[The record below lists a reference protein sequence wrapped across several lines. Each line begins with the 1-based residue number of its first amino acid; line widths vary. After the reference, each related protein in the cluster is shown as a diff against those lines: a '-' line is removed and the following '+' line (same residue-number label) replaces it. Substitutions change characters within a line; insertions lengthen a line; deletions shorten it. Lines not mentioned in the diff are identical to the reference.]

1 MKSDL
6 KIHRHLFVPKKSSSR
21 VLVLFHGTG
30 GDENN
35 LLPLAEL
42 LAPESSVLAIAGNV
56 LENGMRRFF
65 RRHAIGVFDE
75 EDLQFRC
82 LELSKFLASAQVEYG
97 FVPAQTCAV
106 GFSNGANMAAATMLL
121 HPGFFSEAVLFRPV
135 LPVSPALVPD
145 LTGTRVWIGGG
156 IHDSYGGEVQTL
168 RLQKTL
174 HTAGARTQTSLILAG
189 HEITQTD
196 VARAKQWLGSRG

>member
-6 KIHRHLFVPKKSSSR
+6 EIHRHVFVHKKSSQR
-21 VLVLFHGTG
+21 VLVLLHGTG
-30 GDENN
+30 GDEND

-42 LAPESSVLAIAGNV
+42 LAPKSSVLAIAGNV

-65 RRHAIGVFDE
+65 RRHSIGVFDE

-82 LELSKFLASAQVEYG
+82 LEFSKFLVSAQLEYG
-97 FVPAQTCAV
+97 FVPAHTCVV
-106 GFSNGANMAAATMLL
+106 GFSNGANMAAAALLL

-145 LTGTRVWIGGG
+145 LTGIRVWIGGG
-156 IHDSYGGEVQTL
+156 IYDSYGGEVQTL

-174 HTAGARTQTSLILAG
+174 DTAGARTQTSLILAG

-196 VARAKQWLGSRG
+196 VARAKHWLRSQG